1 MEEIYNFI
9 VSNWVA
15 WLFALLGA
23 LIGRLYTKVIDM
35 RKRTTA
41 IEDGIRALLRNDI
54 IKAYN
59 KCQERGFCPIYE
71 MENIDEM
78 YKQYHALGGNGT
90 ITELVER
97 IKEFPTQPIER
108 HENHTECLEHFNHDE
123 CPIDCHH
130 YNHLGKY

>member
-1 MEEIYNFI
+1 MEQIYDFI
-9 VSNWVA
+9 INNWVA

-23 LIGRLYTKVIDM
+23 LIGRLYSKITDM

-59 KCQERGFCPIYE
+59 KCQEKGFCPIYE
-71 MENIDEM
+71 MENIEEM
-78 YKQYHALGGNGT
+78 YKQYHELGGNGT

-97 IKEFPTQPIER
+97 IREFPTQPIEQHER
-108 HENHTECLEHFNHDE
+108 HYNHC
-123 CPIDCHH
+123 
-130 YNHLGKY
+130 NHLGKY

>member
-1 MEEIYNFI
+1 MEEIYDFVIN
-9 VSNWVA
+9 NWAA

-23 LIGRLYTKVIDM
+23 LVGRLYSKVIDM

-59 KCQERGFCPIYE
+59 KCQEKGYCPIYE
-71 MENIDEM
+71 MENIEEL
-78 YKQYHALGGNGT
+78 YKQYHELDGNGT

-97 IKEFPTQPIER
+97 IREFPTQPVKSD
-108 HENHTECLEHFNHDE
+108 NCSV
-123 CPIDCHH
+123 DCH
-130 YNHLGKY
+130 YNHSGKY